1 MSQDIIPDEPGSR
14 SRSVSSETERGLTWH
29 PFEQTILEARRL
41 LSDLSTGALQA
52 IIDEAV
58 MMSRQNS

>member
-14 SRSVSSETERGLTWH
+14 GRSVSSETEQGLTCH
-29 PFEQTILEARRL
+29 TFEQIILEVRR
-41 LSDLSTGALQA
+41 SFSNLSTGALQA

>member
-14 SRSVSSETERGLTWH
+14 SRSVSSETRQDLLWH
-29 PFEQTILEARRL
+29 MFEQTILEARQPF
-41 LSDLSTGALQA
+41 SDLPTGELQA

>member
-14 SRSVSSETERGLTWH
+14 SRSVSSETERGLFWH
-29 PFEQTILEARRL
+29 TFEQTILEARRPF
-41 LSDLSTGALQA
+41 SDLPTSELQA